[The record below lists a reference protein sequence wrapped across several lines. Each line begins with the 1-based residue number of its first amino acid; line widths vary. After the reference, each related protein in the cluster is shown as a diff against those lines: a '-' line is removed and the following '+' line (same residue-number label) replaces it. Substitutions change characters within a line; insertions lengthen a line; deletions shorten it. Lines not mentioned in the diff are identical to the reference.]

1 MLDVELFD
9 SDGSRRVLQVPDESI
24 IGKGAQNE
32 IRLDSWR
39 IGREHARLFSTKGG
53 VLVNGSRIDGQYG
66 PLTGADMVAIGP
78 CRLRV
83 LEKAGVAGVSASAGA
98 MPSLRLPAGPQAIP
112 AAQTPGRVAGRRKRV
127 ANHGQ
132 PL

>member
-1 MLDVELFD
+1 MLDVESFD

-53 VLVNGSRIDGQYG
+53 VLIEDLGGFGGVLVNGSRIDGQYG

-83 LEKAGVAGVSASAGA
+83 LDKSGVAGG
-98 MPSLRLPAGPQAIP
+98 
-112 AAQTPGRVAGRRKRV
+112 VAGD
-127 ANHGQ
+127 AG
-132 PL
+132 